1 MCVSVRLYKCDVP
14 HAYRYRHCV
23 CSVCLHLD
31 FSGQH
36 LRVVFLCKCFVVVVV
51 VVVVFSLQKHLC
63 APDAVNMHYFVR
75 NFLRARYT
83 YFHSFTHRH
92 KLYSQVVNGLVYL
105 VGDVQRHGSLLL

>member
-1 MCVSVRLYKCDVP
+1 MFPYVLFLVLRESVCGSNVYADVP
-14 HAYRYRHCV
+14 
-23 CSVCLHLD
+23 
-31 FSGQH
+31 
-36 LRVVFLCKCFVVVVV
+36 
-51 VVVVFSLQKHLC
+51 VFSLREHLC

-92 KLYSQVVNGLVYL
+92 KLYSQVVIGLVCL